1 MKFSALFSLLLVFG
15 ITVPAMGADNSGRLG
30 NIDPNYDAE
39 QAIRR
44 GGDERRAKAKEAFDD
59 GPRES
64 TLRLTLAPSLIFGLH
79 SNLSGGDGRGI
90 NAAIL
95 VQANSDTPDF
105 KFLIGGEMLAFSA
118 NASRNGERTEL
129 TTANLMLSAGFAY
142 DFTPNF
148 ALGALWGYG
157 LIGASQI
164 EKDFADGS
172 SDTSGTMNTVL
183 SFKPYAEF
191 MLNKNFSVYAAYRFL
206 YVGNS
211 LLSTAVNWGE
221 IETAAHAVEFG
232 CCYRF

>member
-1 MKFSALFSLLLVFG
+1 MKFSALISLLLFG
-15 ITVPAMGADNSGRLG
+15 IAVPAALGANRFDRLG
-30 NIDPNYDAE
+30 EVDPNYDAE

-44 GGDERRAKAKEAFDD
+44 SGDERRAKAQKAFDD

-64 TLRLTLAPSLIFGLH
+64 TLRLTIAPSLLFGMH
-79 SNLSGGDGRGI
+79 SDLADGDGRGL
-90 NAAIL
+90 NAAVL

-105 KFLIGGEMLAFSA
+105 KFLIGGEILAFSA
-118 NASRNGERTEL
+118 DASRGGERTEL
-129 TTANLMLSAGFAY
+129 TSANLMLSVGFAY

-148 ALGALWGYG
+148 ALGALWGYS

>member
-1 MKFSALFSLLLVFG
+1 MKFSALISLFLFG
-15 ITVPAMGADNSGRLG
+15 IAARAASDANRFDRLG
-30 NIDPNYDAE
+30 EIDPNYDAE

-44 GGDERRAKAKEAFDD
+44 SGDERRAKAKEAFDD

-64 TLRLTLAPSLIFGLH
+64 TLRLTVAPSLLFGMH
-79 SNLSGGDGRGI
+79 SDLADGDGRGL

-105 KFLIGGEMLAFSA
+105 KFLIGGEILAFSA
-118 NASRNGERTEL
+118 DANRGGERTEL
-129 TTANLMLSAGFAY
+129 TTANLMLSLGFAY

-157 LIGASQI
+157 LIGATQI

-191 MLNKNFSVYAAYRFL
+191 MLNKNFSVYAAYRLL

-211 LLSTAVNWGE
+211 LLSTAVSWGE